1 MDRIFFNQTGGFPLT
16 TNILNAL
23 QKAYNLFNP
32 LGNLAGNYTIISGCK
47 ETGSNISD
55 GVVFING
62 EILPFKGGKKIS
74 KCRFRELPEKAAF
87 EDGNKKVV
95 VIKRFVE
102 FGTGPDAFAFSKLK
116 RVDTL
121 LIIMERLNA
130 LENAPKFVKGMILIW
145 GRPANEIPAGFIPYL
160 ELAGRVPVGVDKD
173 YNYYDSDNTDRVNYH
188 LDTVGRKGGEREHI
202 LNISELP
209 NLPSN
214 IYGGLRGNGY
224 PDDAGNSGTSPGSW
238 ESYAAQTK
246 KISLEDFGAEGKAH
260 KNMQPYRVVEYIQFI
275 GLFRIVFKTL
285 TGTQEPLF
293 CEKTDTVLEI
303 KKRISDDTNIP
314 VGAMNLIYNSTKMK
328 DDKTLEFY
336 NVAYDGVIFLV

>member
-55 GVVFING
+55 GVVFVNG

-74 KCRFRELPEKAAF
+74 KCRFRELSEKAAF
-87 EDGNKKVV
+87 EDGDKKVV

-121 LIIMERLNA
+121 LIIMERLKA

-145 GRPANEIPAGFIPYL
+145 GRPANEIPAGFIPYT
-160 ELAGRVPVGVDKD
+160 ELAGRVPVGVDKNYD
-173 YNYYDSDNTDRVNYH
+173 YSDNDDRVNYH
-188 LDTVGRKGGEREHI
+188 LNTVGKEGGKREHI
-202 LNISELP
+202 LTEDEMPRHSHSQGSESLH
-209 NLPSN
+209 NSFGGGRYVGKRTYPSGN
-214 IYGGLRGNGY
+214 YDMYINQNTDTTGG
-224 PDDAGNSGTSPGSW
+224 SKSHT
-238 ESYAAQTK
+238 
-246 KISLEDFGAEGKAH
+246 
-260 KNMQPYRVVEYIQFI
+260 NMQPYRVVEYIQFV

-285 TGTQEPLF
+285 TGTQKTLF

-314 VGAMNLIYNSTKMK
+314 VGAMKLIYNNTKMK

-336 NVAYDGVIFLV
+336 NVAYDGVIYKV